1 MTTILILL
9 LLCIGFLI
17 LDVRNLHHRM
27 DDIQA
32 SKDTTD
38 QEQQP
43 TNVWVARDKNGDLF
57 AYTKVPERGE
67 QAWISA
73 GGGYIHIHNH
83 LFQNLRWEDIPIE
96 AEMTIKQVTKHD

>member
-1 MTTILILL
+1 MNTILILL

-27 DDIQA
+27 DDIQV

-43 TNVWVARDKNGDLF
+43 IKVLVARDKAGDLF
-57 AYTKVPERGE
+57 AYTKEPERG
-67 QAWISA
+67 QCVWLSTDGI
-73 GGGYIHIHNH
+73 YIHIPRT
-83 LFQNLRWEDIPIE
+83 LFPNLSWEDNPIE
-96 AEMTIKQVTKHD
+96 AEMTIKQATRHD

>member
-17 LDVRNLHHRM
+17 LDVRSLHNRM

-43 TNVWVARDKNGDLF
+43 IKIWVARDKDGDLF
-57 AYTKVPERGE
+57 AYTKEPERGNC
-67 QAWISA
+67 AWVST
-73 GGGYIHIHNH
+73 GGGYIPILKNI
-83 LFQNLRWEDIPIE
+83 FPNLRWEDVPIE

>member
-9 LLCIGFLI
+9 LLCICFLI

-38 QEQQP
+38 QEQF
-43 TNVWVARDKNGDLF
+43 TIKMWVARDRTGDLE
-57 AYTKVPERGE
+57 AYMNEPERGNHVWLNDGE
-67 QAWISA
+67 YS
-73 GGGYIHIHNH
+73 HIPRN
-83 LFQNLRWEDIPIE
+83 LFPNLRWEDNPIE
-96 AEMTIKQVTKHD
+96 VEMTIKQATRNE

>member
-32 SKDTTD
+32 PKDTTD

-43 TNVWVARDKNGDLF
+43 IKIWVARDKCGELY
-57 AYTKVPERGE
+57 AYLREPERGE
-67 QAWISA
+67 CAWVSA
-73 GGGYIHIHNH
+73 GCGYILIHNN
-83 LFQNLRWEDIPIE
+83 LFPNLRWEDNPIE
-96 AEMTIKQVTKHD
+96 AEMTIKHKQEA

>member
-17 LDVRNLHHRM
+17 LDVRNLHHRV

-43 TNVWVARDKNGDLF
+43 IKVWVARDKDGDLF
-57 AYTKVPERGE
+57 AYTREPERGDF
-67 QAWISA
+67 AWLNSGVYFPIPR
-73 GGGYIHIHNH
+73 NH
-83 LFQNLRWEDIPIE
+83 FPNLRWEDNPIE
-96 AEMTIKQVTKHD
+96 AEMTIK